1 MEFLW
6 LALGWTLYFI
16 IHSVLAMHQVK
27 NFVQYKGISPQ
38 RYRLFYNLVSLIAL
52 GPILILSSG
61 IREGYVFESN
71 KILKFSGLILAGY
84 GVVLARMAFKSY
96 DTKAFLGLGP
106 LRGEDEFRMDGLLKY
121 VRHPLYSAS
130 ILILIGYFLFDPK
143 WSTLIS
149 VSMLILYF
157 IIGIRFEE
165 RKLIRQFG
173 NKYTDYRRKT
183 PMLIPK
189 FRKRA

>member
-27 NFVQYKGISPQ
+27 NFVQSKGISPQ

>member
-27 NFVQYKGISPQ
+27 NFVQSKGISPQ

-96 DTKAFLGLGP
+96 DTKDFLGLGP